1 MIDRT
6 TFCAPNLKSRPL
18 LFFDVA
24 FPYPELEVKD
34 RNLGPDLDFRP
45 LLFFAVASPY
55 PELEVEDRNLGPDL
69 DFGLG

>member
-24 FPYPELEVKD
+24 FPCPELEVED
-34 RNLGPDLDFRP
+34 RNQRPDLDFRP
-45 LLFFAVASPY
+45 LLFFVVAFPCS
-55 PELEVEDRNLGPDL
+55 ELEVEDRNLGSDL
-69 DFGLG
+69 DFGLE